1 MHRNN
6 KKSCLAE
13 VDTALNNGRS
23 ISIVDAVTLLQ
34 SWCKFAWR
42 PRLQYYP

>member
-1 MHRNN
+1 MHRSN

-23 ISIVDAVTLLQ
+23 MSDVDAVALFKLPAI
-34 SWCKFAWR
+34 SLGA
-42 PRLQYYP
+42 